1 MGGQWWES
9 FSRFTGSGQIL
20 EMNRSTGLRRL
31 LCEEVT
37 LGGTLL
43 KLTVAPSFP
52 GHGKMRLDCCEKEA
66 WIYDG

>member
-1 MGGQWWES
+1 MLGWGGVGGWWGGGGQWWES

-52 GHGKMRLDCCEKEA
+52 GHAG
-66 WIYDG
+66 

>member
-52 GHGKMRLDCCEKEA
+52 GHAG
-66 WIYDG
+66 